1 MNELNDSSMHEIN
14 NENLPLIQKKRKFFP
29 FQYKKSKTLS
39 NRLSYRLDSE
49 RINNDFDQQ
58 DIELPKLKNSKKLL
72 VMSLTSINSNS
83 SDLDESE
90 LDKINES
97 NSKIYN
103 EEEKKINDIERSES
117 IERLRKQEWCCCFF
131 VFMSLLM
138 ALEYQEITSNPTS
151 LSTSNNNLYNTSI
164 DFVLIISSL
173 CSLCFSKFFYFII
186 SINIY

>member
-14 NENLPLIQKKRKFFP
+14 NENLLFP
-29 FQYKKSKTLS
+29 FQKSKTLS

-83 SDLDESE
+83 SDLAESE

-103 EEEKKINDIERSES
+103 EEEKKINDIKSKKS
-117 IERLRKQEWCCCFF
+117 NKRLKKKNQ
-131 VFMSLLM
+131 
-138 ALEYQEITSNPTS
+138 N
-151 LSTSNNNLYNTSI
+151 
-164 DFVLIISSL
+164 
-173 CSLCFSKFFYFII
+173 
-186 SINIY
+186 